1 MSSCAHCKQGTK
13 CPISLISSYNCAYV
27 YIVGRR
33 MRLIITVCFS
43 AHTETNVLYIQNW
56 LVAACAKLD
65 PPIKSQNWISCAS
78 LDHVFYL
85 NKYGM
90 LFKPLHGFTRSV
102 DSPMAYCCLP
112 WIGSANVGSTSFLL
126 NCCFSKLL
134 SLSSQ
139 VFTRTKRLILVQYIY
154 QPAF

>member
-1 MSSCAHCKQGTK
+1 M
-13 CPISLISSYNCAYV
+13 
-27 YIVGRR
+27 
-33 MRLIITVCFS
+33 
-43 AHTETNVLYIQNW
+43 
-56 LVAACAKLD
+56 AACAKLD
-65 PPIKSQNWISCAS
+65 PPIKSQNWISCTS

-90 LFKPLHGFTRSV
+90 LFKPLHGFTRSI

-139 VFTRTKRLILVQYIY
+139 VFTRTKRNTLTHTCAIYIPTSFLGCTLQCGSESLQMQGRSCWMRSCHSWSMISFHTWTLKSLVSCYCHKLVL
-154 QPAF
+154 F